1 MTEQKNNRNK
11 LIGLSA
17 LALLS
22 IGACSVYTMN
32 QPQKPTEEVAVE
44 TTTTTE
50 KTTQAVADKE
60 NKNKVVPKEETKK
73 EETTQTNNELDKVVE
88 ISLRD
93 VGEKPVET
101 EILNTVESC

>member
-1 MTEQKNNRNK
+1 MTEQKNNKNK

-50 KTTQAVADKE
+50 KTTQIKI
-60 NKNKVVPKEETKK
+60 KQFQKK
-73 EETTQTNNELDKVVE
+73 KLKKKKQRKLTM
-88 ISLRD
+88 S
-93 VGEKPVET
+93 
-101 EILNTVESC
+101 